1 MLNFDLLCQEG
12 GVPVP
17 EEKPSR
23 TILSGQMPLT
33 SKPQKNKCS
42 CLEVIRET
50 LPALVNSSHKGQQ
63 GRIGIIGGCQE
74 FNEDNRSPVLQRLL
88 ILRHYWE
95 PLSKP

>member
-1 MLNFDLLCQEG
+1 M
-12 GVPVP
+12 
-17 EEKPSR
+17 
-23 TILSGQMPLT
+23 SGRRITCARGETQPNNRFRSATVMPLT

-74 FNEDNRSPVLQRLL
+74 FNEDNHSPGLQRLL

-95 PLSKP
+95 PLSKS

>member
-1 MLNFDLLCQEG
+1 M
-12 GVPVP
+12 P

-23 TILSGQMPLT
+23 TILSGRRQMPLA

-74 FNEDNRSPVLQRLL
+74 FNEDNHSPGLQRLL

-95 PLSKP
+95 PLSKS